1 MKQCPFCKEQ
11 MQDAATTCPHCRHTV
26 LSANP
31 IANAI
36 ASLIVFA
43 ILFGAI
49 WFGINMFVQ
58 SETDKAQKEIDHI
71 MRTLPY

>member
-1 MKQCPFCKEQ
+1 
-11 MQDAATTCPHCRHTV
+11 
-26 LSANP
+26 
-31 IANAI
+31 
-36 ASLIVFA
+36 VFA